1 MKRTVVT
8 MLLVLVVALSVGI
21 GVSAESIYRSDT
33 PMPSQ
38 FLSGTVGDKEVAMTL
53 RNVFPKASFKDRGL
67 RLYLPD
73 TFSLVPV
80 GDFIRLA
87 EWYWSSTLN
96 QLPEDAAVGLVG
108 LASSLPPWS
117 RIPIGFAVRGDKYPT
132 PYIYVVFVTKECGQF
147 VAYRFYPADGK
158 TVCERITKDCLVRLV
173 VLF

>member
-1 MKRTVVT
+1 MKKIVVT
-8 MLLVLVVALSVGI
+8 MLLVLALGAGVG
-21 GVSAESIYRSDT
+21 VFAESIYRSDT

-38 FLSGTVGDKEVAMTL
+38 FLSGTVGDKEVAMAL

-80 GDFIRLA
+80 GDFMRLA

-147 VAYRFYPADGK
+147 VAYRFYPKGGE
-158 TVCERITKDCLVRLV
+158 VICQRIEKDCLVRLV